1 VAYALKPALLFLDE
15 PTSGVSTREKAPIMD
30 IISAIVRSG
39 HITAV
44 IIEHDMDVV
53 FRYCERI
60 VAMHG
65 GKILADGSPD
75 SIRANAEVTANLLGT
90 QERG

>member
-1 VAYALKPALLFLDE
+1 
-15 PTSGVSTREKAPIMD
+15 
-30 IISAIVRSG
+30 VRSG

-65 GKILADGSPD
+65 GKILAEF
-75 SIRANAEVTANLLGT
+75 RAELKKVAAG
-90 QERG
+90 Q

>member
-1 VAYALKPALLFLDE
+1 
-15 PTSGVSTREKAPIMD
+15 MD

-53 FRYCERI
+53 FRYCQRI

-75 SIRANAEVTANLLGT
+75 EIRANAEVTANLLGT